1 MHEKKHNRKYIRAFY
16 NFSNHNFNAACYKNV
31 CKTVCIGM
39 YTQMHKYMHVS
50 VHRLCVEGRILM
62 NKQSKFYGLI
72 VLGCIAKCG
81 KDP

>member
-1 MHEKKHNRKYIRAFY
+1 
-16 NFSNHNFNAACYKNV
+16 
-31 CKTVCIGM
+31 M